1 MRVLIL
7 GSGGREHA
15 LAWRCSQDA
24 SVEKVFVWPG
34 NDGMKGEKVQVLNL
48 EWRKETFAT
57 FLKTNAI
64 DFVIPGSEKFL
75 YEGVSDWC
83 EELKVLCFGPSQRAS
98 QLEESKIFSK
108 ELMKKAGVPTAPF
121 MDITESFN
129 RDVNEASGIIKQ
141 FKNPVIKISGPALG
155 KGVFVCENPDEAC
168 EVLRQLKESPVP
180 GIDQGLLVEEGVSG
194 KEVSV
199 FFACNEM
206 EYSYL
211 GSAQD
216 HKRLLDGD
224 KGPNTGGMGT
234 VSPVSWVNEEFI
246 ERVKSEILLPTLTM
260 MKETGIPFRGVLFL
274 GLMVNGKEINL
285 LEYNVRFG
293 DPETQ
298 VLMPLIEGDFT
309 QLLSLMTKGEK
320 CTFELKKSFAVH
332 VVKSARGYPGTF
344 GTNIEKGQPISVAR
358 NLDANTFLFFAGVKT
373 KGEGLVTSGGRVL
386 GVTAR
391 AESFEAARENVYKA
405 MNNVHFEGE
414 HMRLDI
420 GKNL

>member
-15 LAWRCSQDA
+15 LAWRCSRDA
-24 SVEKVFVWPG
+24 SVEKVYVWPG
-34 NDGMKGEKVQVLNL
+34 NEGMKGESIQVLNL
-48 EWRKETFAT
+48 EWRKETFST

-64 DFVIPGSEKFL
+64 DFVIPGPEKFL
-75 YEGVSDWC
+75 YEGVTDWC
-83 EELKVLCFGPSQRAS
+83 EELHVPCFGPSQKAAK
-98 QLEESKIFSK
+98 LEESKIFAK

-121 MDITESFN
+121 IDISEVFN
-129 RDVNEASGIIKQ
+129 RDINEACLLLKQ
-141 FKNPVIKISGPALG
+141 FKKPVIKISGPALG
-155 KGVFVCENPDEAC
+155 KGVFVCENPEEASD
-168 EVLRQLKESPVP
+168 VLRQLKESPVS
-180 GIDQGLLVEEGVSG
+180 GVEHGLLVEEGVCG

-199 FFACNEM
+199 FFACNGM
-206 EYSYL
+206 DFAYL

-234 VSPVSWVNEEFI
+234 VSPVSWVDDNFLDK
-246 ERVKSEILLPTLTM
+246 VKAEILIPTLTM
-260 MKETGIPFRGVLFL
+260 MKETGNPFKGILFL
-274 GLMVNGKEINL
+274 GLMVDGNEINL

-298 VLMPLIEGDFT
+298 ALMPLIDGDFA
-309 QLLSLMTKGEK
+309 QLLALMMKGEK
-320 CTFELKKSFAVH
+320 CTFEFNEFSAVH

-344 GTNIEKGQPISVAR
+344 GTSIERDRPVSVAR
-358 NLDANTFLFFAGVKT
+358 NFDNNTFLFFAGVRK

-391 AESFEAARENVYKA
+391 AETMEAARENAYKA
-405 MNNVHFEGE
+405 INNVHFEGE